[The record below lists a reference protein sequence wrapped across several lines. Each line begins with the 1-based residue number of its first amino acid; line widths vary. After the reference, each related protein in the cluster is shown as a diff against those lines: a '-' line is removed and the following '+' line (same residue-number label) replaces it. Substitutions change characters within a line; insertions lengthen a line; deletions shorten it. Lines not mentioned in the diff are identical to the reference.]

1 MEYHNSD
8 DKAIA
13 TKVFE
18 LGLKAYHDKS
28 DYVLHYL
35 NFLIQINDEP
45 STSHFL
51 ITLSIRC
58 TRTV

>member
-28 DYVLHYL
+28 EYVLHYL

-45 STSHFL
+45 STPCSLLML
-51 ITLSIRC
+51 ISR
-58 TRTV
+58 RTGII

>member
-1 MEYHNSD
+1 MEFHCSD

-13 TKVFE
+13 TKVFD
-18 LGLKAYHDKS
+18 LGLKTYHDKP

-45 STSHFL
+45 STFQFYL
-51 ITLSIRC
+51 F
-58 TRTV
+58 